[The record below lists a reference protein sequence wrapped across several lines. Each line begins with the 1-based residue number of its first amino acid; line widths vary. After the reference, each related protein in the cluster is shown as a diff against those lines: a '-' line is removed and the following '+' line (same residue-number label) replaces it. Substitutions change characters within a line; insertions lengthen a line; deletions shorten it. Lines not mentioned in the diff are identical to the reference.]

1 MKSMFWIVFCVSL
14 VAGVAVAM
22 PAIDG
27 AVVRSA
33 KKSLLKP
40 MAFAK
45 TMNDMPMEYRWAI
58 EAEGYLPYESV
69 YDASGRC
76 IKNCAYPGITLREE
90 IERTQRAT
98 NQLVYDLCMDNG
110 GTQEECA
117 TDEPGGGQDRPESG
131 AGGSSSGGSSSGG
144 GGSGGSGSGGSGSGG
159 SDIAGGFGSPISV
172 TEVPRLK
179 VSSIPGPRRGNNNQ
193 STFHS
198 GVDMSVEEGTHVYA
212 IYRGKVLFAGPGT
225 YGGGAGC
232 FVKIEHTINGNKYYS
247 RYLHLKGE
255 QEEGQEAT
263 NCEISVREN
272 NSVEKGEKI
281 ALSGK
286 TGRGTGAH
294 LHYDMF
300 VNDGNSKPMY
310 IDVLGS
316 AQNWAEVNQSRR
328 DNGYTRWSYKEG
340 GERHNLLGR
349 TYIVRQASSNVM
361 IDNCETDPDRYTP
374 TSGEP
379 GSGCGISNNNADKVC
394 RCITKSLKGCT
405 GVY

>member
-1 MKSMFWIVFCVSL
+1 MRICVGFL
-14 VAGVAVAM
+14 AVLFTMAGVAVAM
-22 PAIDG
+22 PAVDG
-27 AVVRSA
+27 AVVHSA

-45 TMNDMPMEYRWAI
+45 TISDMPMEDRWAI

-117 TDEPGGGQDRPESG
+117 TDGPGGGQDRPGSG
-131 AGGSSSGGSSSGG
+131 AGGGGSAGSSSGG
-144 GGSGGSGSGGSGSGG
+144 GSGGGSSGG
-159 SDIAGGFGSPISV
+159 SDIASVFDSPIS
-172 TEVPRLK
+172 EADVPTLH
-179 VSSIPGPRRGNNNQ
+179 VASIPGQRRGNANQ
-193 STFHS
+193 STFHP
-198 GVDMSVEEGTHVYA
+198 GVDMAVEEGTPVHA
-212 IYRGKVLFAGPGT
+212 IYGGKVLFAGPGT

-232 FVKIEHTINGNKYYS
+232 FIKIEHIINNNTYYS
-247 RYLHLKGE
+247 RYLHLKGD
-255 QEEGQEAT
+255 QQEGQAAT
-263 NCEISVREN
+263 NCEINVSMN
-272 NSVEKGEKI
+272 QSVEKGEQI

-294 LHYDMF
+294 LHYEMF

-310 IDVLGS
+310 IDMLGS
-316 AQNWAEVNQSRR
+316 AQDWAEVNQSRR
-328 DNGYTRWSYKEG
+328 DNGYTGWSYKAD
-340 GERHNLLGR
+340 GERRNLLGR
-349 TYIVRQASSNVM
+349 TYIVKKSSSNVM
-361 IDNCETDPDRYTP
+361 ITNCRESPDSHTP
-374 TSGEP
+374 NSGEP
-379 GSGCGISNNNADKVC
+379 GSGCGTDDKVC
-394 RCITKSLKGCT
+394 ICITKSLKGCT